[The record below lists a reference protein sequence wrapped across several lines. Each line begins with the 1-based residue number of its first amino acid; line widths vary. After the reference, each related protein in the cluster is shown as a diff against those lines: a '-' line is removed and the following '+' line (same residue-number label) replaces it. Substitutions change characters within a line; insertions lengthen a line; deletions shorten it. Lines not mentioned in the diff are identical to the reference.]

1 MNAYDCKFFLKVK
14 LMKKFVVRQLTFA
27 ELYQPIGKEHLI
39 FFLNLLLFKKS
50 QLRCLSGA

>member
-1 MNAYDCKFFLKVK
+1 
-14 LMKKFVVRQLTFA
+14 MKKFVVRELTFA